1 MLNISLYHGIF
12 IKAELSMDSIFKT
25 TVITGKQ
32 KSPYKRATWQKYYDR
47 GRVPGSRK
55 DNNRVLEITTIFI
68 LV

>member
-1 MLNISLYHGIF
+1 
-12 IKAELSMDSIFKT
+12 MDSIFKT

-55 DNNRVLEITTIFI
+55 HNNRVLEITTVFI